1 MQSEPEDQNDFET
14 AIGQL
19 LVERGQL
26 DRSALERALRIRNS
40 SNEGLDRLLP
50 KLGLA
55 TERDVA
61 HAIAEHLQLPLVTAR
76 SFPDEPILEDKVSPR
91 FLRETGIL
99 PLSDDEEGLVVA
111 MANPRNAYALDAMR
125 LISGREVHPRV
136 AIPAE
141 LESAIERL
149 YVRDGAPFGQGGEE

>member
-1 MQSEPEDQNDFET
+1 MQSEPEDQDDFET

-19 LVERGQL
+19 LVERGKL
-26 DRSALERALRIRNS
+26 DRSALERAQRIRNS

-61 HAIAEHLQLPLVTAR
+61 QAIADHLQLPLVTAR
-76 SFPDEPILEDKVSPR
+76 SFPDAPLLENKVSPR

-99 PLSDDEEGLVVA
+99 PLSDDEEESTS
-111 MANPRNAYALDAMR
+111 PW
-125 LISGREVHPRV
+125 VHQV
-136 AIPAE
+136 
-141 LESAIERL
+141 S
-149 YVRDGAPFGQGGEE
+149 